1 MAIPTI
7 TASMVGLHDP
17 GNHQLG
23 VHHDGL
29 TGMISPFNPHGWEY
43 DDALSDE
50 TNESRRKAAAARNR
64 AQFLAL
70 MKGFQI
76 TYSYEV
82 SRVVWRHPERAVNI
96 PGSRVWVVVMPPPER
111 EQPPRQDSSREDDCD
126 DAMDMVDEDYMVV
139 VLDGRGCVDLVED
152 GPVLLRQ
159 AHRNTGRPHSLYSMQ
174 IQGMQ
179 RRDPWNGKALADGEV
194 VPNHLPEAVA
204 VIGEMYLAQQRPGI
218 GVSASLERA
227 MAAVRALGG
236 DSKELLER
244 IINV

>member
-1 MAIPTI
+1 MAIATI

-17 GNHQLG
+17 GNIRLDVHQ
-23 VHHDGL
+23 DGL
-29 TGMISPFNPHGWEY
+29 TWMVSPYYPHGWNY
-43 DDALSDE
+43 DDALSEE

-70 MKGFQI
+70 MRRFQI

-82 SRVVWRHPERAVNI
+82 SREVRNHPERAVNI

-111 EQPPRQDSSREDDCD
+111 EQPPQDSPREGDCD
-126 DAMDMVDEDYMVV
+126 DAMDMVYENYKVA
-139 VLDGRGCVDLVED
+139 VLDGCGCVDLVVD
-152 GPVLLRQ
+152 GPLLLLQ
-159 AHRNTGRPHSLYSMQ
+159 AHRNTGRPHSLYSMR
-174 IQGMQ
+174 IQGMHQ

-204 VIGEMYLAQQRPGI
+204 VIGEMYLAQQRPSI

-244 IINV
+244 IINA